1 MKQERQTRFVK
12 PAEAEQKWYVI
23 DATNVV
29 LGRLASKVA
38 RIIRG
43 KEKASFTPNMDAG
56 DFVIVTNAGKV
67 KLTGKR
73 PETKT
78 YHHYSGYPGG
88 LKERKFKEL
97 VVSRP
102 EQIIETAVWGMLPKN
117 RLGKKLIKKLKV
129 YSGDNH
135 PHTAQQPKAL
145 SVKESV

>member
-1 MKQERQTRFVK
+1 MKQEKQTRFVK
-12 PAEAEQKWYVI
+12 PAEADRKWFVI
-23 DATNVV
+23 DATDIV

-43 KEKASFTPNMDAG
+43 KEKAAFTPNMDAG

-88 LKERKFKEL
+88 LKARKFKDL
-97 VVSRP
+97 IVNKP
-102 EQIIETAVWGMLPKN
+102 EEVIETAVWGMLPKN

-129 YSGDNH
+129 YGGSEH
-135 PHTAQQPKAL
+135 PHTAQQPTTISMKAG
-145 SVKESV
+145 V